1 MNLRRSSIGHLYR
14 GVMAAADDA
23 IWAARELV
31 AVTVWPALVW
41 VFFGRP
47 GLALAL
53 IYAAGYVGER
63 VVAAWGQAVKLP
75 TLAGM
80 LLAGLLLRNVPGPW
94 RGLLAESPADWL
106 AALRTVATA
115 VIILRAGMSLSLPK
129 MMADARGIL
138 ALSFLPGLCEVA
150 TVMVISRCLLDVSW
164 TWGIMAGF
172 MHAAVSPAVVV
183 PAAIALQDKSMGTKA
198 GVPTR
203 LLSGPYVR
211 PGGSGGGVP
220 GRGRALVPRGVPP
233 PGGRLVRRR
242 VLRARLLFGVR
253 ALSVRDSTPLRTVS
267 PL

>member
-1 MNLRRSSIGHLYR
+1 M
-14 GVMAAADDA
+14 VEAADA

-31 AVTVWPALVW
+31 AVTAWPALVW

-47 GLALAL
+47 GLSLAL

-63 VVAAWGQAVKLP
+63 VVAAWGKAVKLP

-94 RGLLAESPADWL
+94 RDLLAESPADWL

-129 MMADARGIL
+129 MMADARGIF
-138 ALSFLPGLCEVA
+138 ALSLLPGLCEVA
-150 TVMVISRCLLDVSW
+150 TVMAISRCLLDVSW

-203 LLSGPYVR
+203 LLSGRRVR
-211 PGGSGGGVP
+211 PGERRRPIP
-220 GRGRALVPRGVPP
+220 GRGRARRPRPR
-233 PGGRLVRRR
+233 PGGLVRRRR
-242 VLRARLLFGVR
+242 VLRACLLFGVR
-253 ALSVRDSTPLRTVS
+253 ALSVRGNPPLTIAC
-267 PL
+267 PP